1 MDDGDLIPEEYLQL
15 WYTTEESLKKKKKM
29 SNSQVCSQE
38 SSKVEN
44 LTEKEEDERESNVE
58 CKNKYSIR
66 QALFDIKEIL
76 NKLS

>member
-1 MDDGDLIPEEYLQL
+1 
-15 WYTTEESLKKKKKM
+15 M

-44 LTEKEEDERESNVE
+44 LTEKDENERESNVE